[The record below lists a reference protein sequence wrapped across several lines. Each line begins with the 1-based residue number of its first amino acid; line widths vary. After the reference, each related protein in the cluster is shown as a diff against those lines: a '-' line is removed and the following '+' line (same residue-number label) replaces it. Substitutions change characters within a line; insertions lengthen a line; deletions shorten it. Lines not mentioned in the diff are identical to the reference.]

1 MRVFCRIACAALLG
15 AALSLPAGA
24 QDGGSLP
31 SGMASDLEQKAAG
44 NKSAGEIREAL
55 TRGLA
60 IQPSKGETAEESSAA
75 EAETAAAPASR
86 PSVALRITFDFDSDR
101 LTAQARSQ
109 LDELAAALNDPSLS
123 GSRFRL
129 EGHTDAKGSAAYNQ
143 DLSERRA
150 RSAARYLRE
159 RHGIP
164 AGRIETRGMGERQ
177 PIPGTDPGDGAN
189 RRVVVTNLGA

>member
-1 MRVFCRIACAALLG
+1 MRMFCRIACAALLA

-44 NKSAGEIREAL
+44 TKSAGEIREAL

-60 IQPSKGETAEESSAA
+60 IQPSKGETADESSAA
-75 EAETAAAPASR
+75 EAETAAAPTSR
-86 PSVALRITFDFDSDR
+86 PSVALRITFEFDSDR
-101 LTAQARSQ
+101 LTVQARSQ
-109 LDELAAALNDPSLS
+109 LDELAAALDDPSLS